1 MSEAERYL
9 HDVLSHVPAAFP
21 ERRAR
26 IAADLR
32 SHLAESV
39 AAGESEPG
47 AVRRMG
53 PAEETARTFLQDAP
67 LPLAPL
73 TDRVGA
79 YVLDNAL
86 LAAPVIAGFALA
98 GMRDPAWLAS
108 LDNPTTPASRIVV
121 GAVVVAT
128 ITVSLLYFPLF
139 EARTG
144 QTPGKRLFGIAVVKA
159 SGTAVRFG
167 AALLR
172 RLPSLFNFAL
182 LDAVF
187 APFTAKRQRAFDI
200 VAGTLVVTSSPSA
213 SRARAWIA
221 TAALAAI
228 TAVAFV
234 ALFSVVPRGAPAAAV
249 SVRS

>member
-9 HDVLSHVPAAFP
+9 HEVLRHVPAAFP

-39 AAGESEPG
+39 AAGESEAG

-53 PAEETARTFLQDAP
+53 PAEQTASTFLQGAP

-73 TDRVGA
+73 ADRIGA

-86 LAAPVIAGFALA
+86 LVAPVLAAFALA

-108 LDNPTTPASRIVV
+108 LENPATPGARIVV

-128 ITVSLLYFPLF
+128 IAVSLLYFPLF

-144 QTPGKRLFGIAVVKA
+144 QTPGKRIFGIAVVRA
-159 SGTAVRFG
+159 SGTGVRFG
-167 AALLR
+167 TALLR

-187 APFTAKRQRAFDI
+187 APFTARRQRAFDI

-213 SRARAWIA
+213 SRVRAWIA
-221 TAALAAI
+221 TAALAAL
-228 TAVAFV
+228 TAVAIV
-234 ALFSVVPRGAPAAAV
+234 ALVSVVPRGAPPV
-249 SVRS
+249 TL

>member
-9 HDVLSHVPAAFP
+9 HEVLRHVPAAFP

-39 AAGESEPG
+39 AAGESEAG

-53 PAEETARTFLQDAP
+53 PAEQTAGTFLQGAP
-67 LPLAPL
+67 LPLASL
-73 TDRVGA
+73 ADRVGA
-79 YVLDNAL
+79 YVLDNVL
-86 LAAPVIAGFALA
+86 LAAPVLAAVALV
-98 GMRDPAWLAS
+98 GMRDPAFLAS
-108 LDNPTTPASRIVV
+108 LYRPDTLAGRIMA
-121 GAVVVAT
+121 GAILVAT
-128 ITVSLLYFPLF
+128 FAVSLLYFPLL

-144 QTPGKRLFGIAVVKA
+144 QTPGKRLFGIAVVRA

-172 RLPSLFNFAL
+172 RVPSLFSFAL
-182 LDAVF
+182 LDAIF
-187 APFTAKRQRAFDI
+187 APFTARRQRAFDI

-213 SRARAWIA
+213 SRVRAWIA
-221 TAALAAI
+221 TAALAGV
-228 TAVAFV
+228 AVA
-234 ALFSVVPRGAPAAAV
+234 ALVSIVPRDSPPAAA
-249 SVRS
+249 SARP

>member
-9 HDVLSHVPAAFP
+9 HEVLRHVPAAFP

-39 AAGESEPG
+39 AAGESEAG

-73 TDRVGA
+73 ADRVGA

-86 LAAPVIAGFALA
+86 LAAPVLAAFALA

-108 LDNPTTPASRIVV
+108 LNDPATPGARVLV
-121 GAVVVAT
+121 GAVVAAT
-128 ITVSLLYFPLF
+128 TAVSLLYFPLF

-144 QTPGKRLFGIAVVKA
+144 QTPGKRLFGIAVVRA

-172 RLPSLFNFAL
+172 RLPSLFSFAL
-182 LDAVF
+182 LDAAF
-187 APFTAKRQRAFDI
+187 APFTARRQRAFDI
-200 VAGTLVVTSSPSA
+200 VAGTLVVTSSRPA
-213 SRARAWIA
+213 SRMRAWVV
-221 TAALAAI
+221 TGALAAV
-228 TAVAFV
+228 TAGAIV
-234 ALFSVVPRGAPAAAV
+234 ALIWVVPRGATPPVTSA
-249 SVRS
+249 RL